1 LTANTDAHPEEPSRQ
16 ACRRARGR
24 NGLGVA
30 LRGRARLIAGTAA
43 MAVAFFLIP
52 GQRRTPTRALIA
64 WNVDAWYSLR

>member
-1 LTANTDAHPEEPSRQ
+1 
-16 ACRRARGR
+16 
-24 NGLGVA
+24 
-30 LRGRARLIAGTAA
+30 